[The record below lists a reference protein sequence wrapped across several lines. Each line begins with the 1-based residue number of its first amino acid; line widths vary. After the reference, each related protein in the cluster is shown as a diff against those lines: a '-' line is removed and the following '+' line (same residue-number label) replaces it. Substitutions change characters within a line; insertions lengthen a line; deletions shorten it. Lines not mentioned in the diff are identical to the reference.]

1 MADKPKTDMKKTK
14 AASSAAASAPVPQA
28 STQKAMQPAAAPK
41 AKPKPKPKT
50 SVKAKAAIAKEDAAS
65 EKERMGSVR
74 KSVVFLAAVA
84 VVYVAYLVIS
94 GQFGEFM
101 AALGSLDKAWV
112 VGACLA
118 YVVYYFFGVS
128 AYVLA
133 VIKDPTCPLGIRDL
147 MSVEASG
154 IFFSNLTPNGAGG
167 APAQIYRLM
176 RAGLSVGS
184 AGAVQYT
191 RFIIYEAGEGIF
203 AALMLIFRGQWFM
216 DTYADAAWL
225 VALLLFGFKVIEVGA
240 LLFVCFFPKIV
251 TKVGLWIIKFATSH
265 GWMKDPD
272 KWKEMATVQVE
283 EFSKG
288 FRGAAKNLPELG
300 LTLVVT
306 LLQLACLYALPWFV
320 LHAFGQEPD
329 LLTCLT
335 AGSMLELLTSAIPL
349 PGGTGGAEGGFAVL
363 FGGMFGDANV
373 AAGYVVWRAVEYFL
387 PVLAAL
393 PLLSLRS
400 NSSESMAKRW
410 ARFKRRMHAGTGKIV
425 RGGRSQ
431 GGISVNPKNLK
442 GKK

>member
-1 MADKPKTDMKKTK
+1 MASKPP
-14 AASSAAASAPVPQA
+14 AAGKPARSAAAPQKDA
-28 STQKAMQPAAAPK
+28 GTARS
-41 AKPKPKPKT
+41 PKP
-50 SVKAKAAIAKEDAAS
+50 SVKAQVVSSGSAGEQ
-65 EKERMGSVR
+65 ERMGSVR
-74 KSVVFLAAVA
+74 RSVAFLAVVA
-84 VVYVAYLVIS
+84 AIYVAYLVLS

-101 AALGSLDKAWV
+101 GALGSIERTWV
-112 VGACLA
+112 IAACFA
-118 YVVYYFFGVS
+118 YVVYYFFGVL

-133 VIKDPTCPLGIRDL
+133 VIKDPGCPLGIRDL

-176 RAGLSVGS
+176 RAGMTIGS

-203 AALMLIFRGQWFM
+203 AALMLLFRGQWFM

-225 VALLLFGFKVIEVGA
+225 VALLLFGFKIVEVGA
-240 LLFVCFFPKIV
+240 LLFVCFFPKVV
-251 TKVGLWIIKFATSH
+251 TRVGLWVIKLATKH

-283 EFSKG
+283 EFSRG
-288 FRGAAKNLPELG
+288 FRSAAKNLPELA

-363 FGGMFGDANV
+363 FGRMFGDANV

-387 PVLAAL
+387 PVLAAI

-400 NSSESMAKRW
+400 DSGASIAKRW
-410 ARFKRRMHAGTGKIV
+410 ERFKRRLHAGSGKV
-425 RGGRSQ
+425 ASGGRSA
-431 GGISVNPKNLK
+431 GGISVDPQKLK
-442 GKK
+442 KKGRS

>member
-1 MADKPKTDMKKTK
+1 MAEKPRTK
-14 AASSAAASAPVPQA
+14 
-28 STQKAMQPAAAPK
+28 
-41 AKPKPKPKT
+41 
-50 SVKAKAAIAKEDAAS
+50 VKAQVAS
-65 EKERMGSVR
+65 RKGTDEERERMGSVR
-74 KSVVFLAAVA
+74 RSVVFLAGVA
-84 VVYVAYLVIS
+84 AVYVGYLVFS
-94 GQFGEFM
+94 GQFGAFM
-101 AALGSLDKAWV
+101 SALGSIDRSWV
-112 VGACLA
+112 VAACFA
-118 YVVYYFFGVS
+118 YVVYYFFGVL

-133 VIKDPTCPLGIRDL
+133 VLKDPKCPLGIRDL

-176 RAGLSVGS
+176 RAGMSVGA

-240 LLFVCFFPKIV
+240 LLAICFFPKVV
-251 TKVGLWIIKFATSH
+251 TKVGLWIIRLAEKH
-265 GWMKDPD
+265 GWMKNPE
-272 KWKEMATVQVE
+272 KWREMATAQVD
-283 EFSKG
+283 EFSRG
-288 FRGAAKNLPELG
+288 FRTAAKNLRELA

-306 LLQLACLYALPWFV
+306 LLQLSCLYALPWFV
-320 LHAFGQEPD
+320 LHAFGQDPD

-349 PGGTGGAEGGFAVL
+349 PGGTGGAEGGFVVL
-363 FGGMFGDANV
+363 FGAMFGDANV
-373 AAGYVVWRAVEYFL
+373 AAGYVVWRSVEYFL

-400 NSSESMAKRW
+400 DRGQSIAARW
-410 ARFKRRMHAGTGKIV
+410 ARTKRRFGSAGTKIAT
-425 RGGRSQ
+425 GGRTK
-431 GGISVNPKNLK
+431 GGISVNPKK
-442 GKK
+442 MQHKDR